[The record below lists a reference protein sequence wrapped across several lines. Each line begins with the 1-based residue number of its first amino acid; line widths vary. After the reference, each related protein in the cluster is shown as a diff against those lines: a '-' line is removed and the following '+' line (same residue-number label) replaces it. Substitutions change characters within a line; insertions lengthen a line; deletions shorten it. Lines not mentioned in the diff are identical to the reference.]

1 MTGTQKIAIIGA
13 ASILGKELNE
23 ALVDSAFAGANFSL
37 MDDESQL
44 GQLEAVGDEVTFIQ
58 RIEPSSF
65 DGADFVFF
73 AGAQDVTRNHWKS
86 AQKAGASII
95 DLSYALEAEPGV
107 VVRAPWVV
115 PPITPGAEDIRSDGG
130 ILNLTTQAVVP
141 AHPVAVALG
150 LIMARS
156 QELGVVGSG
165 SATVLE
171 PASEYGHAALDELH
185 QQTVG
190 LLNFQGT
197 PKAVYDTQ
205 VAFNVSPVFGAE
217 AKADLRASEARMRR
231 HYDLLADDDNLPK
244 VGIQVLHAPVF
255 HGHGISLALEFD
267 HPLRLD
273 HLEAALSGEH
283 VDVVMG
289 DAESDVP
296 NNLNTVGQGDVMVR
310 VRTADGS
317 SQPANRFWIWASLD
331 NLKFT
336 ALNAVACALELRKLR
351 PQGKVQ

>member
-1 MTGTQKIAIIGA
+1 MTETYKIGIVGA
-13 ASILGKELNE
+13 ASLRGKELNE
-23 ALVDSAFAGANFSL
+23 ALAESLFSGANFSL

-65 DGADFVFF
+65 EGMDFVFF
-73 AGAQDVTRNHWKS
+73 AGSGDVTRKHWR
-86 AQKAGASII
+86 AVQKAGASII
-95 DLSYALEAEPGV
+95 DLSYILESEPEV
-107 VVRAPWVV
+107 LVCAPWLEESSKS
-115 PPITPGAEDIRSDGG
+115 GSG
-130 ILNLTTQAVVP
+130 LNLSTPAVIP

-150 LIMARS
+150 LLLARLH
-156 QELGVVGSG
+156 ELANVRNA

-171 PASEYGHAALDELH
+171 PASEYGHAAIDELH

-197 PKAVYDTQ
+197 PKAIYDTQ
-205 VAFNVSPVFGAE
+205 VAFNIVPALGAE
-217 AKADLRASEARMRR
+217 AKADLSGSEARIRR
-231 HYDLLADDDNLPK
+231 HYGLLAGDTLPP
-244 VGIQVLHAPVF
+244 VSIQLLHAPVF
-255 HGHGISLALEFD
+255 HGHGISLAVEFD
-267 HPLRLD
+267 QPLQLE
-273 HLEAALSGEH
+273 HVEAALGGEH

-289 DAESDVP
+289 DADSDVP
-296 NNLNTVGQGDVMVR
+296 NNLNSVGQGDVMAR
-310 VRTADGS
+310 VRTSDGS
-317 SQPANRFWIWASLD
+317 TQKTSRFWIWASID